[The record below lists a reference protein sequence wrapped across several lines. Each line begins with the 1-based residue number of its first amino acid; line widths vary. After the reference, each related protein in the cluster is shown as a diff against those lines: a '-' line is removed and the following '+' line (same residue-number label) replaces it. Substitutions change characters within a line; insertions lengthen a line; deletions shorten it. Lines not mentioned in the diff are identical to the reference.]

1 MRPVPGQGLICFK
14 CGKSHRASE
23 CSFQV
28 HATLVA
34 RRGIVAWFA
43 RETQIASSS
52 GNVQVLLLLDPL
64 QLPVPEVRLLQL
76 VLLVAHFR

>member
-1 MRPVPGQGLICFK
+1 MLQSVVFR
-14 CGKSHRASE
+14 
-23 CSFQV
+23 V

-43 RETQIASSS
+43 RETQIASSR
-52 GNVQVLLLLDPL
+52 GNVQVLLLDPL

-76 VLLVAHFR
+76 LLLAAQFR

>member
-1 MRPVPGQGLICFK
+1 VLHSVVFR
-14 CGKSHRASE
+14 
-23 CSFQV
+23 V

-34 RRGIVAWFA
+34 RRGTLVWFA
-43 RETQIASSS
+43 RGTQIVSSS

-76 VLLVAHFR
+76 LLLAAQFR

>member
-1 MRPVPGQGLICFK
+1 MLQSVVFW
-14 CGKSHRASE
+14 
-23 CSFQV
+23 V

-43 RETQIASSS
+43 RETQIASSR

-64 QLPVPEVRLLQL
+64 QLPVPEVQLLQL
-76 VLLVAHFR
+76 LLLAAQFR